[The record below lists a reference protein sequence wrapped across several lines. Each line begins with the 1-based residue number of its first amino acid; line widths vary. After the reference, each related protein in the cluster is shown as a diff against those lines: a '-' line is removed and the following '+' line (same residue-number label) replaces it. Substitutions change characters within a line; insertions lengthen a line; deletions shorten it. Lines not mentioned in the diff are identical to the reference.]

1 MPDSGKPAGLHFSA
15 LSCTTRARGNGQKV
29 KRGGLGRAPGR
40 GGGNASTQHQTSLL
54 LSLFCRWSCSQR
66 GAEAAG
72 WMGRPSKYF
81 LSSSQPVSC
90 AASVPAAVPHGRI
103 HSNRVTRCHVMPG
116 ASERSRS
123 VFFSN
128 ALASSH
134 YYANDKYPAI
144 IPLFFFFFNLELEN
158 ERKLSL
164 PRNYSP
170 AFSVNTI
177 TESTST

>member
-1 MPDSGKPAGLHFSA
+1 MLQCRIQANRQGCISRPFPAPHVHAGSDRRWSA
-15 LSCTTRARGNGQKV
+15 EGSAERQAE
-29 KRGGLGRAPGR
+29 
-40 GGGNASTQHQTSLL
+40 GGGGDASTQHQTSLL

-103 HSNRVTRCHVMPG
+103 HSNRVTRCHVMPE
-116 ASERSRS
+116 ASERSRYDFFES
-123 VFFSN
+123 VSIKS
-128 ALASSH
+128 LLCKWQISCD
-134 YYANDKYPAI
+134 YAA
-144 IPLFFFFFNLELEN
+144 FFFDLELEN

-170 AFSVNTI
+170 AFSVKHHHRAH
-177 TESTST
+177 